1 MFTTD
6 DDAIEALAESVFGKK
21 LGLGLSYEA
30 PIYNCSVCGTPCS
43 GVMCLSCATRG

>member
-6 DDAIEALAESVFGKK
+6 EDSIESLAESVFGKK
-21 LGLGLSYEA
+21 LGLAYDG
-30 PIYNCSVCGTPCS
+30 PIYSCSVCGTPCS